1 MAEVEKKATILV
13 VDDEHG
19 VRQSFFMVLKDEF
32 KVLLAESGNEAID
45 IFSKNAI
52 DVILLDILLP
62 DSDGLDLLEK
72 LKEMDPNTE
81 IIMVTA
87 VKEIQTAV
95 KAIKLGAYEY
105 IIKPFIVDEVLSVI
119 HRALEKYSL
128 VKEVAYLKYELERYH
143 PFEKMVGKDKKMK
156 KIFELIA
163 TIAQSYGTVLIQ
175 GESGTGKELVARAIH
190 RRSSRKDRPFV
201 VISCAAIP
209 STLME
214 SEIFGHNKGAFTGA
228 IHTSIGKLEIAHK
241 GTVFLDD
248 IDSLDINMQGKL
260 LRVIQEKE
268 FERLGSTKVIEID
281 VRFIAASN
289 KDLEELISKGEFRED
304 LFYRLNVFPVQ
315 PPPLRDRRDDIPL
328 LLNHFLAL
336 HSRDRN
342 LQAKSFS
349 QGAIKILM
357 KYDWPGNIR
366 ELENLV
372 ERLSTLC
379 KDTIIHFKDIPMFTM
394 TKTEIKGMP
403 LKEAVKT
410 FEKQY
415 VGAVLESVNWRR
427 SKAAEI
433 LGIHRNTLLAK
444 INELD
449 MKI

>member
-1 MAEVEKKATILV
+1 MTETGKKASILV
-13 VDDEHG
+13 VDDEKG
-19 VRQSFFMVLKDEF
+19 VRQSFYMVLKDEF
-32 KVLLAESGNEAID
+32 TVLLAENGEKALD
-45 IFSKNAI
+45 IFSKNTV
-52 DVILLDILLP
+52 DLILLDILLP
-62 DSDGLDLLEK
+62 DIYGLDLLK
-72 LKEMDPNTE
+72 QLKDMEPNTE

-95 KAIKLGAYEY
+95 KATKLGAYEY
-105 IIKPFIVDEVLSVI
+105 IIKPFVVDEVIATI
-119 HRALEKYSL
+119 HRALEKHSL
-128 VKEVAYLKYELERYH
+128 VREVTYLRNELERYQL
-143 PFEKMVGKDKKMK
+143 FEKMVGKDEKMD
-156 KIFELIA
+156 KIFELISL
-163 TIAQSYGTVLIQ
+163 ISQSDGTVLIQ

-190 RRSSRKDRPFV
+190 RRSTRKNHPFV
-201 VISCAAIP
+201 VVSCAAIP

-248 IDSLDINMQGKL
+248 IDSLDTNMQGKL

-281 VRFIAASN
+281 VKFIAASN

-315 PPPLRDRRDDIPL
+315 LPPLRERRDDIPL
-328 LLNHFLAL
+328 LLDHFLKI

-342 LQAKSFS
+342 RPAKGFS
-349 QGAIKILM
+349 QDATKILM

-379 KDTIIHFKDIPMFTM
+379 KEPIIHLKDIPMFTI
-394 TKTEIKGMP
+394 TKTEIKDMP
-403 LKEAVKT
+403 LKAATKT

-415 VGAVLESVNWRR
+415 VGAVLESVNWNRTKA
-427 SKAAEI
+427 SKI

-444 INELD
+444 INELG